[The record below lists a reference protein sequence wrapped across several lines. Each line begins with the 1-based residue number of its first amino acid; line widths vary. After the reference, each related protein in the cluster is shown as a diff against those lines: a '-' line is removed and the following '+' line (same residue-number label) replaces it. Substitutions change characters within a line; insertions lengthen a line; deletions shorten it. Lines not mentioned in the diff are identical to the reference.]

1 MRVIKILGILF
12 FFFMT
17 NVKGQTVTLSRFLA
31 GDASTSIR
39 MALHSPNDT
48 VIIDRNVNP
57 WSFRPVRLEGV
68 RNKTIIIEPGVRIQ
82 AEPGA
87 FPGTSDALFTFID
100 SDNVTILGNK
110 NVLAMNKA
118 EYTDGEWRHVLSLR
132 GCRNFSVRNLIL
144 RDSGGDGIYII
155 GSDSRLFSE
164 NIRIDS
170 VKSLN
175 NKRQGISVIS
185 AKGLYVTNS
194 EFSDTSGTL
203 PGAGV
208 DIEPNSPRNVIDDI
222 FFDNCIFRNNYHSGI
237 KIALGKLT
245 SSSKPINITFTDCL
259 LQKNHAPENPYPAA
273 EIAIG
278 AHRTDPVKG
287 NVIFKHC
294 MIDQSNWGVFYS
306 RKGAEAYHVSFEQF
320 SALDICQKSV
330 TPPFGLEVADYRNI
344 SPDLGGFT
352 FMDVYVSYSSNVPV
366 FVVRGSRL
374 GTLRHFRS
382 IKGHITVAGPIESK
396 MKFINYDPVNNRDV
410 DVEITSKN

>member
-1 MRVIKILGILF
+1 MTVTRILGILL

-17 NVKGQTVTLSRFLA
+17 NVKGQTVTLSRFLT

-57 WSFRPVRLEGV
+57 WSLRPVRLKGV

-100 SDNVTILGNK
+100 SDNVTILGNE
-110 NVLAMNKA
+110 NVLAMNKS

-144 RDSGGDGIYII
+144 RDSGGDGIYIA
-155 GSDSRLFSE
+155 GSDSRLYSE
-164 NIRIDS
+164 NIMIDS

-175 NKRQGISVIS
+175 NKRQGISIIS
-185 AKGLYVTNS
+185 ASGVYVS
-194 EFSDTSGTL
+194 DCEFSETKGTL

-208 DIEPNSPRNVIDDI
+208 DIEPNRPQDIIDDI
-222 FFDNCIFRNNYHSGI
+222 FFENCIFRNNYHSGI

-259 LQKNHAPENPYPAA
+259 LQKNHAPENPRPAA
-273 EIAIG
+273 EISIG
-278 AHRTDPVKG
+278 AHRKDPVKG
-287 NVIFKHC
+287 NVLFRRC
-294 MIDQSNWGVFYS
+294 TVQTSSWGILYS
-306 RKGAEAYHVSFEQF
+306 RKAADAYRVSFEQF
-320 SALDICQKSV
+320 SAIGICQNEKI
-330 TPPFGLEVADYRNI
+330 PPIYLEVPDYRNP
-344 SPDLGGFT
+344 SLDLGGFHFKDT
-352 FMDVYVSYSSNVPV
+352 FLQFSSSLPV
-366 FVVRGSRL
+366 LVVRGSRM
-374 GTLRHFRS
+374 GTLRHLRDLV
-382 IKGHITVAGPIESK
+382 GTITYSGIHSDSVQ
-396 MKFINYDPVNNRDV
+396 FINYNPSNNIDV
-410 DVEITSKN
+410 SLRIIKK